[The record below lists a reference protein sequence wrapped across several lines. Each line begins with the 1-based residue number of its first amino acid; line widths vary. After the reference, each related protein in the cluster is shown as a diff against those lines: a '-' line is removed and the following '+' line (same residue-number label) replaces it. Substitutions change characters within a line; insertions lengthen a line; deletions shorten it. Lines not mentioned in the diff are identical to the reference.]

1 MRRVEEDQFPRQYYE
16 REPAPQARQQSRDY
30 MRDYMR
36 DDDYL
41 YNEQPSFP
49 SSASLS
55 SSASSTGSAS
65 QSTSP
70 TSSTSSS
77 SATGEDYKK
86 QAFEQRGKIYNYLAL
101 AQACCWCLIIFS
113 VCLLA
118 GNVFIFD
125 FAFSAIDGLL
135 IVIVLLEVAK
145 AARLRVAQNDIII
158 DLLAKIADK
167 K

>member
-1 MRRVEEDQFPRQYYE
+1 MRKVEEEQIPRQYYE
-16 REPAPQARQQSRDY
+16 RESVPQARPQSRDF
-30 MRDYMR
+30 MRDY
-36 DDDYL
+36 DYL
-41 YNEQPSFP
+41 YDEQ
-49 SSASLS
+49 LS
-55 SSASSTGSAS
+55 
-65 QSTSP
+65 SP
-70 TSSTSSS
+70 TSSSSS
-77 SATGEDYKK
+77 SSPSLPISSTGEAYQK

-101 AQACCWCLIIFS
+101 AQACCWCLIIFA

-118 GNVFIFD
+118 GNVFMLD
-125 FAFSAIDGLL
+125 FAASAIDGLL